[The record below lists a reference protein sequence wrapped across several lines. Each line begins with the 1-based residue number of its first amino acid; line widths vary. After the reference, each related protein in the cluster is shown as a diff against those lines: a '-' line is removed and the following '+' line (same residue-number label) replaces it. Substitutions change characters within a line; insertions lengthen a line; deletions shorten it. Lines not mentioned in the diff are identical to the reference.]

1 MSHRVAGTFIVL
13 LRDVK
18 DRWSGVTS
26 VLIAVSIRFRS
37 PRVAENQPAVGGGLW
52 KGIVR

>member
-1 MSHRVAGTFIVL
+1 MRGTLIVL

-26 VLIAVSIRFRS
+26 ALIAVSIRFRLH
-37 PRVAENQPAVGGGLW
+37 RVAENPPAVGGGLG
-52 KGIVR
+52 KALR